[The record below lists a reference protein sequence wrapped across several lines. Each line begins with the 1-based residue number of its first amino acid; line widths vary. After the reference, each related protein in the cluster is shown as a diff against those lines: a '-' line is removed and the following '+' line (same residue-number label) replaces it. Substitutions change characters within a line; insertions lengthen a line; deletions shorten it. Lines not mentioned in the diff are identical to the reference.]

1 MVVALAATA
10 FAASYTDT
18 DGHWA
23 EEAIE
28 RWTSLDI
35 VKGYDDGEYKPENDL
50 TRGQA
55 AVIFARLLKLEKKA
69 DITNFTDV
77 AADAYYADAIAQVVA
92 RGIMNGKSSSS
103 MDPEGPLTRE
113 EFFTMLV
120 RAIGLPTEEKSE
132 KTFSDENKVSDWAAG
147 SINALVN
154 AGYVQGYENGT
165 IRPENDIKR
174 SEIVALFHQTVVAYA
189 NEDGK
194 EVVAPEKGVVI
205 VVADDVTVKSEK
217 GEEVTVVVA
226 KEEGTVTVET
236 AGAVSV
242 VADGATVNVA
252 EENTVYVNADDTTIA
267 ATEKAEVVVN
277 AKDATVSLEGTT
289 AEVSVTVAEN
299 NVEITDAPNGTSVTV
314 EETVTGTVVN
324 EDKVAS
330 DSSYVVGEEPAPAP
344 APVHTHI
351 YSTELNWYKTTESG
365 VAVYKY
371 GYQCNCGD
379 VKVYTEPADITLT
392 ADMTFDAPIYI
403 AAGQK
408 VTLNLAGKNIIAEG
422 HDAIYNYG
430 TLTVKSDGFSAPE
443 FDVDASKNLVFDSTE
458 MKGFII
464 VENGSADAEKSNCNG
479 IVNWG
484 TLTLDSV
491 GVAVADT
498 YGSALVNSGNGESTV
513 GNSMLLNTGLG
524 NAVYANSGKV
534 TLNDYT
540 IAWGSTYGYA
550 VFAYNNS
557 VVDVNGGFYYSTVG
571 FPFCVCGGTLNLN
584 NDAMTQIVAYNG
596 TSDSDYQNY
605 IESTKTNYTAYANK
619 IEADGATGEI
629 YWVAGTLKVNNPTTT
644 DLVTVVALE
653 VADDLEYDK
662 WTSQIYSSREW
673 KPGETGYYEI
683 DVRTYPEFVKD
694 DLKYMYVT
702 DTTISLGG
710 VELPG
715 TYGELTETTPYV
727 AE

>member
-1 MVVALAATA
+1 MKQALSFLLVTCMVVALAATA

-120 RAIGLPTEEKSE
+120 RAIGLPVEEKSE

-226 KEEGTVTVET
+226 KEEATVTVET

-242 VADGATVNVA
+242 VADSATVNVA

-289 AEVSVTVAEN
+289 AEVAVTVAES
-299 NVEITDAPNGTSVTV
+299 NVEITDAPKGTSVAT

-344 APVHTHI
+344 APVHVHT
-351 YSTELNWYKTTESG
+351 YGTEEGWYKTTQG
-365 VAVYKY
+365 NVTVYKY
-371 GYQCNCGD
+371 GYQCTCGD
-379 VKVYTEPADITLT
+379 VKPYTEAKTLTLT

-403 AAGQK
+403 AEGQDI
-408 VTLNLAGKNIIAEG
+408 TINLAGKNIIADG
-422 HDAIYNYG
+422 HDAIFNYG
-430 TLTVKSDGFSAPE
+430 TLTVKSDGFVYPE
-443 FDVDASKNLVFDSTE
+443 LVDDNGNLKFNTDNT
-458 MKGFII
+458 KGT
-464 VENGSADAEKSNCNG
+464 VVVKGGKALNG
-479 IVNWG
+479 IVNNG
-484 TLTLDSV
+484 TLSV
-491 GVAVADT
+491 EAAAIAVADDF
-498 YGSALVNSGNGESTV
+498 GSAIVNRAGTTGVKNAVLVA
-513 GNSMLLNTGLG
+513 TGLG
-524 NAVYANSGKV
+524 NCVYVIDGTVNLNEGTVALSATYGFAGLTLGG
-534 TLNDYT
+534 TLNVND
-540 IAWGSTYGYA
+540 GS
-550 VFAYNNS
+550 
-557 VVDVNGGFYYSTVG
+557 YYSTVG
-571 FPFCVCGGTLNLN
+571 FPFCVAGTGSK
-584 NDAMTQIVAYNG
+584 AG
-596 TSDSDYQNY
+596 TINFAKRVVTDRTGT
-605 IESTKTNYTAYANK
+605 E
-619 IEADGATGEI
+619 IEADGAAGEI
-629 YWVAGTLKVNNPTTT
+629 YWLAGSIQTAAGQAEGDISVIA
-644 DLVTVVALE
+644 AL
-653 VADDLEYDK
+653 D
-662 WTSQIYSSREW
+662 T
-673 KPGETGYYEI
+673 EI
-683 DVRTYPEFVKD
+683 DETVSQTKTY
-694 DLKYMYVT
+694 
-702 DTTISLGG
+702 
-710 VELPG
+710 
-715 TYGELTETTPYV
+715 
-727 AE
+727 AEYFMEQQANS